1 VDDPETVIISIRVQ
15 SFQLL
20 EGVRDAYFAEA
31 D

>member
-1 VDDPETVIISIRVQ
+1 VIFSIKVR

-20 EGVRDAYFAEA
+20 EGVRDACFAEQ